1 MILNIKIIIF
11 KGINLTQIK
20 NIKFKKSLLCFLI
33 LSGALLK
40 AEEKYQ
46 LNDVVVSAS
55 GFEQDLVDAPASISI
70 ITKEELEKKPIKDIG
85 EAIGDIPGVDV
96 TMNKTGTYDFS
107 IRGFGSSYTLVLI
120 DGKRQSVTNGFYD
133 NGFSGS
139 ESGYLPPLSMIE
151 HIEVIRGPA
160 STLYGSDAVGGV
172 DKYYH

>member
-1 MILNIKIIIF
+1 M
-11 KGINLTQIK
+11 
-20 NIKFKKSLLCFLI
+20 
-33 LSGALLK
+33 
-40 AEEKYQ
+40 
-46 LNDVVVSAS
+46 
-55 GFEQDLVDAPASISI
+55 
-70 ITKEELEKKPIKDIG
+70 
-85 EAIGDIPGVDV
+85 

-120 DGKRQSVTNGFYD
+120 DGKRQSVANGFYD

-151 HIEVIRGPA
+151 CIEVIRGPA